1 MLERDTDY
9 RNHAQA
15 PVAVSAIY
23 RLARLP
29 QSRPVLRTAD
39 ILRLLEEKGIPRTE
53 IADTIKIGKS
63 RVTELYKGE
72 RTLKL
77 EEAAT
82 LVEKYDLESESG
94 QQVQPLPASIYRLAC
109 QYVAQ
114 ELGVAPP
121 PGLLDELALDMR
133 AFVAHVRDPKVR
145 GSIEAA
151 EAFFRAMQ
159 LRRPDQPTEV
169 PQEKRSRSAA

>member
-1 MLERDTDY
+1 MVSGSTEY
-9 RNHAQA
+9 RNTAQA
-15 PVAVSAIY
+15 AIPY
-23 RLARLP
+23 SVIYGRRSLP
-29 QSRPVLRTAD
+29 QCRRVLRTAD
-39 ILRLLEEKGIPRTE
+39 ILRLLEEKGVPRTE
-53 IADTIKIGKS
+53 IAETIKIGKS

-82 LVEKYDLESESG
+82 LVEKYDLESESAP
-94 QQVQPLPASIYRLAC
+94 QVQPLPASIYRLAC

-159 LRRPDQPTEV
+159 LRRPDQPTEDR
-169 PQEKRSRSAA
+169 QESNSRSTV